1 MVYLQYELAKQ
12 KYNATF
18 DAVQSVIDEHEMLF
32 LRTQP
37 HGMDYGKDR
46 VDGGGGVNPF
56 DAYLESKEAKHIDKR
71 IRDGMTLLKE
81 RLDLVMIR
89 EQEVRA
95 SKQMIDRIYTL
106 RYLNNL
112 KVYKIASAVG
122 YSEKQVYR
130 YLIEIEKSKKRRM
143 SENVTECPTMTK

>member
-1 MVYLQYELAKQ
+1 MVYLQYEKARQ
-12 KYNATF
+12 KYEATF

-37 HGMDYGKDR
+37 HGMDYGRDR

-71 IRDGMTLLKE
+71 IRDGMVLLKE
-81 RLDLVMIR
+81 RLDLVLIK

-95 SKQMIDRIYTL
+95 SKQMIDQIYTL
-106 RYLNNL
+106 RYLNNM
-112 KVYKIASAVG
+112 KVYRIARAIG

-130 YLIEIEKSKKRRM
+130 YIIEIEKARKK
-143 SENVTECPTMTK
+143 TECPKMSQNVR